1 MKKNLIITF
10 TLLSVIL
17 LMAGC
22 QKKETSEAVNYKN
35 LTVDEAAALIV
46 SNPDIILIDVR
57 TPDEIKETGTI
68 ENSSNIDFKAADF
81 KEKVSTLD
89 KSKEYLLF
97 CRTGNRSGQ
106 ASQIMADLGF
116 TNINNLKDAG
126 YDEFSKALAK
136 LIFIIFYYEI

>member
-17 LMAGC
+17 LIAGC
-22 QKKETSEAVNYKN
+22 QKNGTSETSETVNYKN
-35 LTVDEAAALIV
+35 LNVDEAAALIV
-46 SNPDIILIDVR
+46 SNPNIVLIDVR

-68 ENSSNIDFKAADF
+68 EGATNIDFKAADF
-81 KEKVSTLD
+81 KDNVSALD
-89 KSKEYLLF
+89 KSKEYIVF

-116 TNINNLKDAG
+116 TNVNNLNNAG
-126 YDEFSKALAK
+126 YDEFSKALA
-136 LIFIIFYYEI
+136 E